1 MKNSTKTQVLLK
13 ALDIELKS
21 LLSKDLK
28 NFKAAKQGNVKQAA

>member
-21 LLSKDLK
+21 LLSNDLK
-28 NFKAAKQGNVKQAA
+28 NYKAAKQGNTKQAA